1 MLTNLLLPDHHWLDV
16 PGVDPARAALHVL
29 VENDGDRPVLVWY
42 PADPDATPRP
52 PDLDLAGVADL
63 TGWGCE
69 IERVWARF
77 DGGFLWR
84 VSCRAR
90 MWSGVKW
97 LEERR
102 TMPHRDD
109 YNDRSD
115 DVSTVCKASGVHA
128 YSTAVRLTGEHR
140 GCRAGAL
147 AVWSYGGGMLAI
159 GEMMT
164 ADQVL
169 GLLIRAGLGGA
180 R

>member
-1 MLTNLLLPDHHWLDV
+1 MLTDLLLPDHHWLAV
-16 PGVDPARAALHVL
+16 PGVDPACTTLHVL
-29 VENDGDRPVLVWY
+29 VEDDGDRPVLVWY

-77 DGGFLWR
+77 EGGFLWR

-90 MWSGVKW
+90 VWSKVPW

-102 TMPHRDD
+102 KMPHRDD
-109 YNDRSD
+109 FNDRSD

-140 GCRAGAL
+140 GCRAGAW
-147 AVWSYGGGMLAI
+147 AVGSYSGGMLAI
-159 GEMMT
+159 GEMVT
-164 ADQVL
+164 SDQVL
-169 GLLIRAGLGGA
+169 GLFVRARSGGA